1 MLRQS
6 IIIKKGLKE
15 NFPMLTEDDLD
26 SFKRSLGKSNVSE
39 AIYNLLNAIQRLTPA
54 KVLDSV
60 IYACIKLQ
68 ANSTYKNCIED
79 VRNDY
84 IRDFL
89 SAQKYQVSDQT
100 RQGTSQEGKASG
112 EIDILILENNI
123 PYSLFEALNLTSL
136 NTSYLDAHIE
146 KIFKYDT
153 LGYRYN
159 FIVSYVSVKDF
170 NAFWTKYLGHIKKY
184 EYPYQ
189 LGSVEENVGDKYFY
203 PNLKVAAITLI
214 RNGMN
219 TTLYHIC
226 VLMQE

>member
-1 MLRQS
+1 MAQLFETVCMSLVFNKSHSLAMHYCR
-6 IIIKKGLKE
+6 LVW
-15 NFPMLTEDDLD
+15 DV
-26 SFKRSLGKSNVSE
+26 RSLS
-39 AIYNLLNAIQRLTPA
+39 
-54 KVLDSV
+54 
-60 IYACIKLQ
+60 
-68 ANSTYKNCIED
+68 
-79 VRNDY
+79 
-84 IRDFL
+84 
-89 SAQKYQVSDQT
+89 
-100 RQGTSQEGKASG
+100 
-112 EIDILILENNI
+112 NI

-189 LGSVEENVGDKYFY
+189 LGSVEENVGDKYCY